1 MIPDSD
7 SVRPP
12 SLNELTAIP
21 ASVAV
26 ASKRMLV
33 LCPFPEGIAPAQRL
47 KYEQYFDHWR
57 ENGYEITVC
66 PFMHMDLFR
75 IAWKNDHL
83 IRKIYGTVL
92 SLLRRLAD
100 IARTPKYDLIY
111 VFMWVTPLGST
122 WPERLVRRFAKS
134 LIYDIDDNT
143 HIGQNLP
150 AEHNPNRLIQFLKN
164 RNKPLYLMR
173 NADFVITSS
182 PFLNDEAMRI
192 NKKRASAYITSSV
205 DTEYFVPRGEHRPY
219 SKIVIGWTGT
229 FSSKP
234 FLDLLAVPLRK
245 LRELRDFE
253 FRIIGNFDY
262 VMEGVDVKV
271 VQFDKSREI
280 EDLYA
285 FDIGVYPLP
294 QDPWVLGKSGLKA
307 IVYMAMGLPVVA
319 SKVGTTPLLF
329 SHEEIGFMA
338 SSDEEWIDAL
348 TCLIDDPGQRK
359 AMGEA
364 ARRVVV
370 RNYSHAAVRSEYLA
384 VLDRVTS

>member
-1 MIPDSD
+1 VILNSHNMT
-7 SVRPP
+7 P
-12 SLNELTAIP
+12 SANELTAAP

-66 PFMHMDLFR
+66 PFMRIDLFR
-75 IAWKNDHL
+75 IAWKNGF
-83 IRKIYGTVL
+83 IFGKIYGTL
-92 SLLRRLAD
+92 RSSLRRLAD
-100 IARTPKYDLIY
+100 IARTPNYALVY
-111 VFMWVTPLGST
+111 VVMWVTPLGST
-122 WPERLVRRFAKS
+122 WPERLVRRFAKR
-134 LIYDIDDNT
+134 LIYDIDDNI
-143 HIGQNLP
+143 HVGQNLS
-150 AEHNPNRLIQFLKN
+150 AEYNPNRLIQFLKN
-164 RNKPLYLMR
+164 RNKPLYLIR

-192 NKKRASAYITSSV
+192 NKKRSSVYITSSV
-205 DTEYFVPRGEHRPY
+205 NTEYFVPRAKLQPY
-219 SKIVIGWTGT
+219 SKTVIGWTGT

-234 FLDLLAVPLRK
+234 FLDMLAIPLRK

-253 FRIIGNFDY
+253 FRIISEFDY

-271 VQFDKSREI
+271 VPFDKSREI
-280 EDLYA
+280 EDLSA
-285 FDIGVYPLP
+285 LDIGVYPLP
-294 QDPWVLGKSGLKA
+294 QDPWVLGKSGVKA

-329 SHEEIGFMA
+329 SHEEIGFMV
-338 SSDEEWIDAL
+338 SSDEEWVEAL
-348 TCLIDDPGQRK
+348 KCLIDDPWRRR

-364 ARRVVV
+364 ARRVAV
-370 RNYSHAAVRSEYLA
+370 RNYSHAAVRSQYLA
-384 VLDRVTS
+384 VLDHVSS